1 MNNNGLN
8 SLFNFL
14 NQLTP
19 VTATTKELVASLFTQ
34 TTLSKGSYFI
44 KEGQLAR
51 EIGFLHAGVI
61 RAFYSSNK
69 GFEYNKHFF
78 NAPSFIGGYASLIT
92 GTPNQIQ
99 QQALTECEIL
109 TAPYNSF
116 RALFDECPDLERAA
130 RILAE
135 QFFVQK
141 EQREIDLVLLDADER
156 YRKFQQTYSKL
167 ETMLP
172 QYHIASYLGI
182 TATQLSRI
190 RRKFAGR

>member
-8 SLFNFL
+8 GLFTFL

-19 VTATTKELVASLFTQ
+19 ITATTKELVAGLFTH
-34 TTLSKGSYFI
+34 TTLHKGNYFI

-51 EIGFLHAGVI
+51 EIGFLHNGIV
-61 RAFYSSNK
+61 RAYYANNE

-78 NAPSFIGGYASLIT
+78 TAPSFIGGYASLIT
-92 GTPNQIQ
+92 GMPNQIQ
-99 QQALTECEIL
+99 QQALTDCELLI
-109 TAPYNSF
+109 APYNSF
-116 RALFDECPDLERAA
+116 RSLFDECADLERAA

-156 YRKFQQTYSKL
+156 YRKFQQSYPEL
-167 ETMLP
+167 ETILP

>member
-8 SLFNFL
+8 SLFIFL

-19 VTATTKELVASLFTQ
+19 VTAATKEMVASLFTDA
-34 TTLSKGSYFI
+34 TLRKGDYFI
-44 KEGQLAR
+44 KHGQQAR
-51 EIGFLHAGVI
+51 EIGFLHKGII
-61 RAFYSSNK
+61 RGYYLSNE

-78 NAPSFIGGYASLIT
+78 TSPSFIGGYASIIT

-99 QQALTECEIL
+99 QQALTDCDIL
-109 TAPYNSF
+109 VAPAADF
-116 RALFDECPDLERAA
+116 RALFDQYPDLERAA

-156 YRKFQQTYSKL
+156 YRRLQQAYPEL
-167 ETMLP
+167 ESLLP

>member
-8 SLFNFL
+8 SLFTFL
-14 NQLTP
+14 NKLTP

-51 EIGFLHAGVI
+51 EIGFLHTGVV
-61 RAFYSSNK
+61 RAFYSGNK
-69 GFEYNKHFF
+69 GFDYNKHFF
-78 NAPSFIGGYASLIT
+78 TAPSFIGGYASLIT
-92 GTPNQIQ
+92 GMPNQIQ
-99 QQALTECEIL
+99 QQALTDCEIL

-156 YRKFQQTYSKL
+156 YRKFQQAYFEL
-167 ETMLP
+167 ETILP